1 MPTKNAPTLNI
12 GALNLTIQNAM
23 GHEHRIDPIAQR
35 AASVFAARLEQRT
48 AGIAVSRLGTHI
60 DSLTAAPVD
69 FNLRTM
75 SNDQA
80 ANVIASAWLDA
91 VAQRL
96 RF

>member
-1 MPTKNAPTLNI
+1 MTKNKTPTINI

-48 AGIAVSRLGTHI
+48 AGIAVSYLGAHI
-60 DSLTAAPVD
+60 DSLTAAAVD
-69 FNLRTM
+69 FNLRSM

-96 RF
+96 KF